1 MVKSYQRYEQLH
13 CFGVISSRSN
23 VIWLPPTTKTG
34 AGQAIT
40 AGLEEILIW
49 DIKTGELVKRMR
61 DGLAPGASDSKLT
74 RPSEVTALLYHSAT
88 SIVAAGYDDGSI
100 KVWDLMS
107 GTVLINFQGHKSAVT
122 ILKFDNEGTRLVS
135 GSRDSNIIFWDL
147 VAETGLFKLRSHK
160 DQITGLWFSEEYL
173 ISTSKDGLVKLWDLK
188 TQQCIETHVAHGG
201 ECWSLGVS
209 GNVLIT
215 TDAENQVKVWKVD
228 LNEEQTNKKITECG
242 IMEKQ
247 SKSRGT
253 EVSFKTVGSTTYFF
267 IQNVDKTIEIFKLR
281 SADEI
286 AKATKKREKRL
297 REKGYDDDEISVAVK
312 ESEVSMLIQ
321 PFTVLRSAF
330 KVKNASWAFTNSS
343 KLEIL
348 VSSANNTLEYY
359 AVGYTNKEVSPATK
373 SYTVELQGHRTDVRS
388 LDISDNNKLLATAS
402 NGLLKVWNTS
412 TTNCLRTFECG
423 YALAVKFLPGG
434 TLVVVG
440 TKAGEIEL
448 YDLATS
454 TLLETVDAHEGAI
467 WTLDLTP
474 DGKSL
479 VTGSADKKIKFW
491 DFKIE
496 SEIIPGTNR
505 ESSKMKIFHNK
516 TLEMD
521 EDILALKIS
530 PESKYLAVSLLD
542 NTVKVFFFDTL
553 KFFLSL
559 YGHKL
564 PVLSIDIS
572 FDSKLI
578 ITSSADKN
586 IKIWGLDFGDCHKSI
601 FGHQDSIMNVRFIPE
616 SHNFFSA
623 GKDGLLKYW
632 DGDKFEC
639 IQKLSAHQSEVW
651 SIAVAHDASF
661 VVSTS
666 HDHSIRIWE
675 ETDDQV
681 FIEEEKEK
689 EMDEMYEGTLLAS
702 LEGDENNN
710 KNGDEDK
717 EEDDTDE
724 ATAVH
729 QQTMETLKAGE
740 KLIEALESGYKD
752 IEEQDEYQL
761 KYNKWLKTKS
771 GEQPIKPTRDPILQA
786 LGKSGFDYILET
798 LIKIKPSQLEDALLV
813 LPFSFVLKFFRVI
826 EKWTNVNSIL
836 KERLVLICRVLFFLV
851 RSNLHELNS
860 LKNEK
865 IKNQVINVKQ
875 RLRTELKDQTTELG
889 FNIQGLKFLKNQWN
903 ILHNTE
909 FIDEYEQRQ
918 HVEKSAKK
926 RVYQTIQ

>member
-1 MVKSYQRYEQLH
+1 MVKSYQRYEQAH

-23 VIWLPPTTKTG
+23 ALWLPPSTKTG

-49 DIKTGELVKRMR
+49 DVKTGELVKRMR
-61 DGLAPGASDSKLT
+61 DGLPPGASDSKLAK
-74 RPSEVTALLYHSAT
+74 PSEVTAMVYNETT

-107 GTVLINFQGHKSAVT
+107 GTVLINFQGHKSAIT
-122 ILKFDNEGTRLVS
+122 ILQFDSEGTRLVS

-147 VAETGLFKLRSHK
+147 VGETGLFKLRSHK
-160 DQITGLWFSEEYL
+160 DQITGIWFSEDYL
-173 ISTSKDGLVKLWDLK
+173 ISTSKDGLIKLWDLK

-209 GNVLIT
+209 GDVVIT

-228 LNEEQTNKKITECG
+228 FDEEENNKKIREVG
-242 IMEKQ
+242 ILEKQ
-247 SKSRGT
+247 SKFRGT
-253 EVSFKTVGSTTYFF
+253 NLSFKTVGSTVFFF
-267 IQNVDKTIEIFKLR
+267 IQNVDKTVELFKLR
-281 SADEI
+281 SVEEV
-286 AKATKKREKRL
+286 AKASKKREKRL
-297 REKGYDDDEISVAVK
+297 REKGYDDDEVANALK
-312 ESEVSMLIQ
+312 ESEVSMFIQ
-321 PFTVLRSAF
+321 PYTVLRSAF
-330 KVKNASWAFTNSS
+330 KVKSATWALTNSS

-348 VSSANNTLEYY
+348 ISSNNNTLEYY
-359 AVGYTNKEVSPATK
+359 TIAYTSKEVTPAQK
-373 SYTVELQGHRTDVRS
+373 SYTVELQGHRTDIRS
-388 LDISDNNKLLATAS
+388 LDISDNKKLLATAS
-402 NGLLKVWNTS
+402 NGLLKIWNTK

-434 TLVVVG
+434 TLVVIG
-440 TKAGEIEL
+440 TKNGEIEL

-454 TLLETVDAHEGAI
+454 TLLETVEAHEGAI
-467 WTLDLTP
+467 WSLDLTP
-474 DGKSL
+474 DGKTL
-479 VTGSADKKIKFW
+479 VTGSADKSIKFW
-491 DFKIE
+491 DFRIE
-496 SEIIPGTNR
+496 KEAIPGTSR
-505 ESSKMKIFHNK
+505 ESAKMKIFHNK
-516 TLEMD
+516 TLELD
-521 EDILALKIS
+521 EDILSIKIS
-530 PESKYLAVSLLD
+530 PEAKYLAVSLLD

-553 KFFLSL
+553 KFYLSL

-601 FGHQDSIMNVRFIPE
+601 FGHQDSIMNVRFVPQ

-639 IQKLSAHQSEVW
+639 IQKLAAHQSEVW
-651 SIAVAHDASF
+651 SIAIAYDASF

-702 LEGDENNN
+702 LEGDELTK
-710 KNGDEDK
+710 KNDDDEEGK
-717 EEDDTDE
+717 DTDE
-724 ATAVH
+724 STGVH

-740 KLIEALESGYKD
+740 KLLEALELGYQD
-752 IEEQDEYQL
+752 IEDEDEYQQ
-761 KYNKWLKTKS
+761 KYKRWLKTKS
-771 GEQPIKPTRDPILQA
+771 GEQPVKPVRESMLQA
-786 LGKSGFDYILET
+786 LGKSGSEYILET
-798 LIKIKPSQLEDALLV
+798 LVKVKPSQLEDALLV
-813 LPFSFVLKFFRVI
+813 LPFSIVLKFFKVI
-826 EKWTNVNSIL
+826 EKWTNTTKVL
-836 KERLVLICRVLFFLV
+836 KDRISLICRVLFFMI

-860 LKNEK
+860 LRNEK

-875 RLRTELKDQTTELG
+875 KLRNELKDQTTELG
-889 FNIQGLKFLKNQWN
+889 FNTQGLKFLRNQWN
-903 ILHNTE
+903 LTHNTE
-909 FIDEYEQRQ
+909 FIDEYEQRE
-918 HVEKSAKK
+918 HVQKTAKK
-926 RVYQTIQ
+926 RVYQTLQ

>member
-1 MVKSYQRYEQLH
+1 MVKSYQRYEQKS

-49 DIKTGELVKRMR
+49 DIKTGELVKRLR
-61 DGLAPGASDSKLT
+61 DGLAPGASDAKLSK
-74 RPSEVTALLYHSAT
+74 PSEVTALAYHPDT
-88 SIVAAGYDDGSI
+88 TIVGAGYDDGSI
-100 KVWDLMS
+100 KIWDLIS

-122 ILKFDNEGTRLVS
+122 LLRFDNEGTRLVS

-147 VAETGLFKLRSHK
+147 VGETGLFKLRSHK
-160 DQITGLWFSEEYL
+160 DQITGLWFNEEYL
-173 ISTSKDGLVKLWDLK
+173 ISTSKDGLIKLWDLK

-209 GNVLIT
+209 GNHIVT
-215 TDAENQVKVWKVD
+215 TDAENQVKVWNVD
-228 LNEEQTNKKITECG
+228 FEEEESNKKIAEFG
-242 IMEKQ
+242 VLEKT

-253 EVSFKTVGSTTYFF
+253 EVSFHSVGGSTYFF
-267 IQNVDKTIEIFKLR
+267 IQNMDKTVEVFKLR
-281 SADEI
+281 SAEDI

-297 REKGYDDDEISVAVK
+297 KEKGYSEEEIAEAIKDSA
-312 ESEVSMLIQ
+312 VSMLIQ
-321 PFTVLRSAF
+321 PFTVLRSSF
-330 KVKNASWAFTNSS
+330 KIKSATWSLTNSS
-343 KLEIL
+343 RLDIL
-348 VSSANNTLEYY
+348 VSSSNNTLEYY
-359 AVGYTNKEVSPATK
+359 TIAHTNKEVSPAQK
-373 SYTVELQGHRTDVRS
+373 LYTVELQGHRTDIRS
-388 LDISDNNKLLATAS
+388 VDVSDNNKLLATAS
-402 NGLLKVWNTS
+402 NGLLKIWNTA

-434 TLVVVG
+434 TLVVIG
-440 TKAGEIEL
+440 TKNGEIEL

-454 TLLETVDAHEGAI
+454 TLLESVEAHEGAI
-467 WTLDLTP
+467 WSLDLTP
-474 DGKSL
+474 DGTSL
-479 VTGSADKKIKFW
+479 VTGSADKTIKFW

-496 SEIIPGTNR
+496 RETIPGTNR
-505 ESSKMKIFHNK
+505 ESAKMKIFHNK
-516 TLEMD
+516 TMELE

-530 PESKYLAVSLLD
+530 PEAKYLAVSLLD

-553 KFFLSL
+553 KFYLSL

-601 FGHQDSIMNVRFIPE
+601 FGHQDSIMNVRFVPE

-661 VVSTS
+661 VVTTS

-681 FIEEEKEK
+681 FIEEEREK

-702 LEGDENNN
+702 LEGDENT
-710 KNGDEDK
+710 KKDDDDEEK
-717 EEDDTDE
+717 DTDE
-724 ATAVH
+724 ATGVH
-729 QQTMETLKAGE
+729 QQTLETLKAGE
-740 KLIEALESGYKD
+740 KLLESLEAGYKD
-752 IEEQDEYQL
+752 IEDEEEYNQKL
-761 KYNKWLKTKS
+761 NKWLKTKS
-771 GEQPIKPTRDPILQA
+771 GEQPIRPSRDPLLQA
-786 LGKSGFDYILET
+786 LNKTGSQYILET
-798 LIKIKPSQLEDALLV
+798 LLKIKPSQLEDALLV

-826 EKWTNVNSIL
+826 EKWTGINAIL
-836 KERLVLICRVLFFLV
+836 KQHIALICRVLFFLI

-875 RLRTELKDQTTELG
+875 KLRNELKDQTTELG
-889 FNIQGLKFLKNQWN
+889 FNIQGLKFLRNQWN
-903 ILHNTE
+903 LTHSTE

-918 HVEKSAKK
+918 HVEKTAKK
-926 RVYQTIQ
+926 RVYQTLQ